1 MFVLYVLH
9 FLILKADISTLS
21 SAAFITSCPSSN
33 PALPVKAFPALTVT
47 PAAPKIGEKVTV
59 KYNGTTSGV
68 FLSLFTGLST
78 YSLPLSSGSA
88 TLPSNL
94 TGTVYA
100 VVSSNDTAVTD
111 DTIVAGP
118 AILLFPDPFGM

>member
-1 MFVLYVLH
+1 MVSNHHL
-9 FLILKADISTLS
+9 DSPR
-21 SAAFITSCPSSN
+21 SAEFITSCPSSN
-33 PALPVKAFPALTVT
+33 PALPFKAFPALTVS
-47 PAAPKIGEKVTV
+47 PAAPNPGDKVTV
-59 KYNGTTSGV
+59 KYNGTDSNV

-78 YSLPLSSGSA
+78 YSLPLSGGSA

-100 VVSSNDTAVTD
+100 VVSSNGTAVTD

-118 AILLFPDPFGM
+118 AILLFPVPTSQ